1 MIVLEALDKTYQ
13 VGGAP
18 LHALQ
23 QVDLTVAAG
32 EYLAITGPSGSG
44 KSTLLNMIGLLDR
57 PDRGHY
63 LLDGQATESLSEEQR
78 AVLRRQKIGFIFQ
91 AFHLVPRLTA
101 YENIELP
108 LMLAELPRHERRLRI
123 EHVLKQ
129 VDLLPHRQQ
138 RPDQLS
144 GGQMQRVAIARAIVM
159 APQLLL
165 ADEPTGNLDLA
176 SGEDVVS
183 LLEHL
188 NGQGMTVLMVTHNP
202 ALSQRARRRLTLVD
216 GRITEDQRR

>member
-57 PDRGHY
+57 PDRGRY

-123 EHVLKQ
+123 EQVLKQ
-129 VDLLPHRQQ
+129 VDLFPHRQQ

>member
-123 EHVLKQ
+123 EQVLKQ
-129 VDLLPHRQQ
+129 VDLFPHRQQ